1 MFVYNKTVKRDT
13 TALGS
18 LPRLCSNLRITK
30 SPNGAEPSNQETNI
44 P

>member
-1 MFVYNKTVKRDT
+1 MFVYYKTFKRDP
-13 TALGS
+13 ALGS